1 MSSRQESETSQTGA
15 GQPELLVVG
24 AGPAGLTAALGARA
38 LGIHVT
44 ILEAESEDRDRPGSR
59 ALFVHHETLGRLDR
73 MSPGL
78 GGKIGGFGIV
88 WRARRTLY
96 HNREIFSRQ
105 YPAPP
110 TDGLPPYTSLRQ
122 TDTEQ
127 FLLDACH
134 AAGVR
139 FSWDTSVEDV
149 HTSPDG
155 VTVRITDGREWKA
168 SYVIAGDGGRSAV
181 RKSLGIELEGPRST
195 DYRVAVDLADPDSAV
210 GERINHYRHP
220 GVAMRNLFIVPYAG
234 GRQVDLQCRTPEDAD
249 ILSRPEEV
257 RRWLPKVVDP
267 GYLDRIMWIARY
279 PCLQLVAGSF
289 VDQYR
294 RVLLVGEAAHLFAPL
309 GARGMNSGIADADA
323 AASAVGLALRA
334 ANPDRARDAI
344 DKFADTRKQAA
355 EHNRASA
362 GAAMAHVR
370 AGTVVDRARQSLAAR
385 LAPHIPRL
393 GAWLD
398 EAPYGPR
405 GQIRQKAGTY

>member
-1 MSSRQESETSQTGA
+1 LAASS
-15 GQPELLVVG
+15 
-24 AGPAGLTAALGARA
+24 
-38 LGIHVT
+38 LGIDVT
-44 ILEAESEDRDRPGSR
+44 IIEAESEDRDRPGSR
-59 ALFVHHETLGRLDR
+59 ALFVHQETLGRLDR

-78 GGKIGGFGIV
+78 GGKIGGFGIL

-96 HNREIFSRQ
+96 HNREIFSRE

-110 TDGLPPYTSLRQ
+110 TDGLPPYASLRQ
-122 TDTEQ
+122 TDTER

-139 FSWDTSVEDV
+139 FRWDAPVEGV
-149 HTSPDG
+149 RTSPDG
-155 VTVRITDGREWKA
+155 VTVRATDGREWTA

-181 RKSLGIELEGPRST
+181 RKSLGIALGGPQST
-195 DYRVAVDLADPDSAV
+195 DYRIAVDLADPDSAV

-234 GRQVDLQCRTPEDAD
+234 GRQVDLQCRNPEDANL
-249 ILSRPEEV
+249 LSTPEAV
-257 RRWLPKVVDP
+257 RRWLPKVVDA
-267 GYLDRIMWIARY
+267 GYLDRILWIARY
-279 PCLQLVAGSF
+279 PCLQLVADSF

-309 GARGMNSGIADADA
+309 GARGMNSAIADADV

-334 ANPDRARDAI
+334 TNPDRARDTI
-344 DKFADTRKQAA
+344 DKFADARKQAA

-370 AGTVVDRARQSLAAR
+370 AGTMVDRARQSIAAT
-385 LAPHIPRL
+385 LAPHIPRF